1 VAKATILEG
10 WLQGPEQ
17 AAGKG
22 EVRGEID
29 EEHAAGAE
37 ARVDLIAVTAR
48 LKSCPVTRKC
58 PAGQQDISLSVE
70 SGVFPQP
77 VKAALSM
84 RILAAPF
91 DRLRAG
97 FEAVPFQNISTCR
110 S

>member
-48 LKSCPVTRKC
+48 LKSCPVPKHEFSGRN
-58 PAGQQDISLSVE
+58 
-70 SGVFPQP
+70 GVFPQP